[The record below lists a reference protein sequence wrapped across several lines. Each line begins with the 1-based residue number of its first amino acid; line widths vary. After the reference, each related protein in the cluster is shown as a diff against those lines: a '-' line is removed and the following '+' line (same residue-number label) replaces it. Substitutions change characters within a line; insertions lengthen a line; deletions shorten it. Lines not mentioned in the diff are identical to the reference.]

1 MMEKR
6 KPLSGVRV
14 IEMGNAVAGPS
25 CGKILSDW
33 GAEVIKVESGKGDTW
48 RVYGRI
54 VNVPCT
60 AEENPLFDMFNGGKK
75 CVSIDLNSD
84 AGRAVMDRLVSGSDV
99 LLTSFR
105 EKAMIK
111 QGLGYEAL
119 HKKYPRLIYAI
130 LTGYGD
136 EGPKKDDP
144 GYDLVAF
151 WGITGFLTDQGIATP
166 GSYPILPPGG
176 IGDITAGSMLYGAIV
191 SALYAREKTGEGDRV
206 TVSLYGA
213 ALHVMS
219 VIATVTQDRFK
230 APYPRTRQQTTP
242 YMNPYKCAD
251 GEWLQISIMDY
262 AKDFKNFMNIVGL
275 HEYAEDP
282 RFATV
287 AGCRENRVELIER
300 LEEQFLKKDSAE
312 WSKQL
317 SEVGIVN
324 DRLGHYRE
332 IQHSEQAWANGYA
345 VEHTSPNGAKCMI
358 IRPAIKADSV
368 DAAAPQ
374 VAGVVGKDT
383 SDVLSGLGYSQ
394 SEIDALIK
402 SGAVKQG

>member
-1 MMEKR
+1 MDER
-6 KPLSGVRV
+6 KPLTGVRV

-25 CGKILSDW
+25 CGKLLADW
-33 GAEVIKVESGKGDTW
+33 GAEVIKVESGYGDTW

-75 CVSIDLNSD
+75 CLSVNLNTEESKE
-84 AGRAVMDRLVSGSDV
+84 VMHRLLSNADV
-99 LLTSFR
+99 FLTSFR
-105 EKAMIK
+105 EKAMVK
-111 QGLGYEAL
+111 QGLDYDSL
-119 HKKYPRLIYAI
+119 KDKYPRLIYGI

-136 EGPKKDDP
+136 KGPKKDDP

-151 WGITGFLTDQGIATP
+151 WGSTGFLTDQGILTE

-176 IGDITAGSMLYGAIV
+176 VGDVVTGVMLYAAIV
-191 SALYAREKTGEGDRV
+191 SALYGREKTGRGDRV

-230 APYPRTRQQTTP
+230 AIYPRTRWQTTP

-251 GEWLQISIMDY
+251 GEWLQITIMDY
-262 AKDFKNFMNIVGL
+262 AKDFKNFMNVMGL
-275 HEYAEDP
+275 AEYAEDP
-282 RFATV
+282 RFSTV
-287 AGCRENRVELIER
+287 AGCGQNRVELTKK
-300 LEEQFLKKDSAE
+300 LEEQFLLKDSNE
-312 WSKQL
+312 WSKL
-317 SEVGIVN
+317 LLDKNIVN

-345 VEHTSPNGAKCMI
+345 MEHTAPNGAKCMVVG
-358 IRPAIKADSV
+358 PAMRANSMEPVGAIV
-368 DAAAPQ
+368 APVVGGNTREIMLSMGYTTEQ
-374 VAGVVGKDT
+374 IDQLIQAGVV
-383 SDVLSGLGYSQ
+383 
-394 SEIDALIK
+394 
-402 SGAVKQG
+402 KQG

>member
-1 MMEKR
+1 MEER

-25 CGKILSDW
+25 CGKLLADW
-33 GAEVIKVESGKGDTW
+33 GAEVIKVESGYGDTW

-75 CVSIDLNSD
+75 CLSVNLNTEEGKKVMHDLLST
-84 AGRAVMDRLVSGSDV
+84 ADV
-99 LLTSFR
+99 FLTSFR
-105 EKAMIK
+105 EKAMVK
-111 QGLGYEAL
+111 QGLDYDSL
-119 HKKYPRLIYAI
+119 KDKYPRLIYAI

-136 EGPKKDDP
+136 EGPKKNDP

-151 WGITGFLTDQGIATP
+151 WGTTGFLTDQGILTD

-176 IGDITAGSMLYGAIV
+176 VGDITTGTMLYGAIV
-191 SALYAREKTGEGDRV
+191 SALYGREKTGKGDRV

-230 APYPRTRQQTTP
+230 AIYPRTRWQTTP

-251 GEWLQISIMDY
+251 GEWLQITIMDY
-262 AKDFKNFMNIVGL
+262 AKDFKNFMHVMGIP
-275 HEYAEDP
+275 EYADDP
-282 RFATV
+282 RYATV
-287 AGCRENRVELIER
+287 AGCGANRVELTKK
-300 LEEQFLKKDSAE
+300 LEEQFLLKDSAE
-312 WSKQL
+312 WSRLLLEKN
-317 SEVGIVN
+317 IVN

-345 VEHTSPNGAKCMI
+345 MEHTAPNGAKCMVVG
-358 IRPAIKADSV
+358 PAIRANSMEPAKAQV
-368 DAAAPQ
+368 APVVGGNTTEIMLSMGYSQ
-374 VAGVVGKDT
+374 EQIDQLIAAGVV
-383 SDVLSGLGYSQ
+383 
-394 SEIDALIK
+394 
-402 SGAVKQG
+402 KQG